1 MARNTIERAARR
13 LTEPG
18 DAPWQPQDAEP
29 QAPHELAESAPRPEP
44 FVATAAVHPHNLPAD
59 DGRAARGAG
68 TTDATTPAASRR
80 VEIDLARLALAGMM
94 SPTAPRT
101 RIADELR
108 LIKRPL
114 LHNAQGKSATPVR
127 DANLIMVTSAVPHE
141 GKSFLAINLALSIA
155 AEMDHTVL
163 LVDGDVPASTVLQR
177 LGLPPAK
184 GIMDLLTDD
193 ALDLSDVLL
202 ETNIERLS
210 LLPAGTPHPHAT
222 ELLASAAMGTLVSDL
237 ARRYS
242 NRIVVFDSP
251 PLLAAPEPRVL
262 ATHMGQIVFVVE
274 ADRTRRSLVQEALA
288 TVEACP
294 VVMTVLNK
302 ASRSGAGGYG
312 YGYGYGHGSRK

>member
-1 MARNTIERAARR
+1 
-13 LTEPG
+13 
-18 DAPWQPQDAEP
+18 
-29 QAPHELAESAPRPEP
+29 
-44 FVATAAVHPHNLPAD
+44 
-59 DGRAARGAG
+59 
-68 TTDATTPAASRR
+68 
-80 VEIDLARLALAGMM
+80 
-94 SPTAPRT
+94 
-101 RIADELR
+101 
-108 LIKRPL
+108 
-114 LHNAQGKSATPVR
+114 
-127 DANLIMVTSAVPHE
+127 MVTSAVPNE
-141 GKSFLAINLALSIA
+141 GKSFVAINLALSMA
-155 AEMDHTVL
+155 TEMDHTVL

-184 GIMDLLTDD
+184 GIMDVLTDD
-193 ALDLSDVLL
+193 ELDLSDVLL

-222 ELLASAAMGTLVSDL
+222 ELLASAAMATLVSDL
-237 ARRYS
+237 ARRYP

-262 ATHMGQIVFVVE
+262 ATHMGQIVLVVE

-312 YGYGYGHGSRK
+312 YGYGYGGRK